1 MDAVRLGSVFRAV
14 RIRLR
19 LRQVDVARRAAVAR
33 SSVSRLERG
42 LAGSLSIDSLLR
54 VASSLEI
61 YVDVIPRWRGGDLP
75 RMLNAG
81 HSALH
86 EAIATL
92 LARMPGWAFA
102 PEVSFAIYGER
113 GIIDVLAYHRERRAL
128 LVIELKTDLVDVQ
141 GLLGS
146 VDRYRR
152 LARGVARDRGWDAA
166 SVSVWVLM
174 RDTDTNRRRVAAHA
188 TVLRSALPLDGWRMR
203 RWLRAPEGAVAGL
216 SFLADA
222 RVRSTSGVT
231 AGIRRVRPAKG
242 N

>member
-1 MDAVRLGSVFRAV
+1 MD
-14 RIRLR
+14 
-19 LRQVDVARRAAVAR
+19 
-33 SSVSRLERG
+33 
-42 LAGSLSIDSLLR
+42 LLLK

-61 YVDVIPRWRGGDLP
+61 YVDLVPRWRGGELP

-81 HSALH
+81 HAALH
-86 EAIATL
+86 EAAARL
-92 LARMPGWAFA
+92 LAAMPGWTFA
-102 PEVSFAIYGER
+102 PEVSFAVFGER
-113 GIIDVLAYHRERRAL
+113 GVIDVLAYHGESRAL

-152 LARGVARDRGWDAA
+152 LARGVARDRGWEAA
-166 SVSVWVLM
+166 SVSVWVVL
-174 RDTDTNRRRVAAHA
+174 RDTDTSRRRVAAHA

-222 RVRSTSGVT
+222 RVRSISGVS
-231 AGIRRVRPAKG
+231 AGIRRVRRARRP
-242 N
+242 